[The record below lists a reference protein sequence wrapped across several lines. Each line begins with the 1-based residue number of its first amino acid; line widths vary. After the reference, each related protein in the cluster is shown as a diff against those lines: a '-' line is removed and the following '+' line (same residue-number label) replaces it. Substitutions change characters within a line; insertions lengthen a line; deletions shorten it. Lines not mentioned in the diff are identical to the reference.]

1 MHSSH
6 PITDLQLTVGS
17 LILTELFTNH
27 IRLYIAVWSDSTV
40 LSKNMIQPVALQTNT
55 SAADQPLEALPQGL
69 SLTAFTWQSSILRDP
84 QTEKTCKSGEQIAWQ
99 MLLRF
104 LRPRNDDQCLNQLYL
119 TLSNW
124 FAPFSPSPYFLI
136 CYLWLTAVTLVV
148 QLEEGFAWILLGCS
162 REKSVMLF

>member
-27 IRLYIAVWSDSTV
+27 IRLYITVRSDSTV

-69 SLTAFTWQSSILRDP
+69 TLTAFTSDEVLFSKIHKLR
-84 QTEKTCKSGEQIAWQ
+84 KLA
-99 MLLRF
+99 
-104 LRPRNDDQCLNQLYL
+104 NQE
-119 TLSNW
+119 N
-124 FAPFSPSPYFLI
+124 
-136 CYLWLTAVTLVV
+136 
-148 QLEEGFAWILLGCS
+148 
-162 REKSVMLF
+162 R